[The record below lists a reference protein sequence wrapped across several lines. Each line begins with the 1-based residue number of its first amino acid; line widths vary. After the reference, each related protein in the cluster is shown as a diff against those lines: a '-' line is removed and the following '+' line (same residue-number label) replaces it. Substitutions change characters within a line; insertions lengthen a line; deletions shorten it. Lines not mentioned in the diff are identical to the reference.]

1 MGIAQRT
8 RFVKTNAPLLH
19 FIDDKARNIGVVS
32 RNRARTCILYTP
44 IDSIRA
50 LYPREF
56 YALTPLRLCQL
67 FLIVFIFSLK
77 KETNVDDEKLSEE
90 FDAVFGG
97 GRALTKAEED
107 RLFAIEAPPPLAS
120 IAQ

>member
-1 MGIAQRT
+1 M
-8 RFVKTNAPLLH
+8 
-19 FIDDKARNIGVVS
+19 
-32 RNRARTCILYTP
+32 
-44 IDSIRA
+44 DSIRA

-56 YALTPLRLCQL
+56 DTLTPLRLCQL

>member
-1 MGIAQRT
+1 MPI
-8 RFVKTNAPLLH
+8 
-19 FIDDKARNIGVVS
+19 VS
-32 RNRARTCILYTP
+32 
-44 IDSIRA
+44 DSV
-50 LYPREF
+50 Y
-56 YALTPLRLCQL
+56 L
-67 FLIVFIFSLK
+67 FFK

>member
-1 MGIAQRT
+1 M
-8 RFVKTNAPLLH
+8 
-19 FIDDKARNIGVVS
+19 
-32 RNRARTCILYTP
+32 
-44 IDSIRA
+44 
-50 LYPREF
+50 
-56 YALTPLRLCQL
+56 
-67 FLIVFIFSLK
+67 
-77 KETNVDDEKLSEE
+77 DDEKLSEE